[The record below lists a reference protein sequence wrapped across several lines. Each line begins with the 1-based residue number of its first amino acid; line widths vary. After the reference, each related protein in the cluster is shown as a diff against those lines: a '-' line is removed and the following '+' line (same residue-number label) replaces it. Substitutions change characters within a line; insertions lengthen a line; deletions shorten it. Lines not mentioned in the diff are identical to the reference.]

1 MKKAARLYDIIVRI
15 EDASQAYWKYN
26 RALKAV
32 NESREKWLKLDK
44 DAKKLRLDYNDLKKK
59 YQRDCGK

>member
-1 MKKAARLYDIIVRI
+1 LKKAARLYDIIVRI

-32 NESREKWLKLDK
+32 NERREK
-44 DAKKLRLDYNDLKKK
+44 
-59 YQRDCGK
+59 